1 MSPLREKILIT
12 ASNLFQTHG
21 INSTGVDTIVAVAGT
36 TKMTLYKYFRSKEI
50 LILEVLKK
58 GHQDFQNWLNDQL
71 TTNTKKPSEKI
82 QKLFEFIEEWV
93 TSPNFRGMGFIK
105 ASAEFPNEENP
116 VHQLSSEQSRQF
128 RQYISSLA
136 SDANIQDADGLALQ
150 LSLLFEGAVQA
161 EQMKR
166 GSGAIKYAKKAAK
179 ILIDGALAH

>member
-1 MSPLREKILIT
+1 MSALKDKILEVST
-12 ASNLFQTHG
+12 DLFQTRG

-36 TKMTLYKYFRSKEI
+36 TKMTLYKYFRTKED

-58 GHQDFQNWLNDQL
+58 SQSDFQLWLDEKIVSNS
-71 TTNTKKPSEKI
+71 KKPTDKI
-82 QKLFEFIEEWV
+82 QQLFDYIEEWV
-93 TSPNFRGMGFIK
+93 TSPGFMGMGFIK

-116 VHQLSSEQSRQF
+116 IHKLSSQQSREF
-128 RQYISSLA
+128 RQYIGKLA
-136 SDANIQDADGLALQ
+136 TEANIKDADGLALQ

-179 ILIDGALAH
+179 ILIDGALKS